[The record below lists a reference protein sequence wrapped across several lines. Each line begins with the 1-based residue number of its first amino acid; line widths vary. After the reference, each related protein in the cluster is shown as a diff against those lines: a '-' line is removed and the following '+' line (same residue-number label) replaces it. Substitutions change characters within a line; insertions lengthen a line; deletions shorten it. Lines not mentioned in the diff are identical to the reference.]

1 MVPEPNACPC
11 VRIRWLCRTAVT
23 KYRSF
28 ALAALALA
36 AAAVILLLGW
46 EFHWRLEHRLAKPQ
60 APSPTGAFVAEVR
73 GLPPG
78 PRLAA
83 GATGVYLRS
92 RHEYLR
98 ALRPRLVF
106 AGHCDEVE
114 TRWFGE
120 RRLVIECELRA
131 GEPQLLHDIVDGVVI
146 ELVVQR
152 RFA

>member
-1 MVPEPNACPC
+1 MVPEPNACVC

-23 KYRSF
+23 KYRPF
-28 ALAALALA
+28 ALAALALVA
-36 AAAVILLLGW
+36 ALLLLLGW
-46 EFHWRLEHRLAKPQ
+46 EFRWRLEHRLAKPQ
-60 APSPTGAFVAEVR
+60 APSPGGDFVAEVR
-73 GLPPG
+73 GLPAG
-78 PRLAA
+78 PRLDA

-98 ALRPRLVF
+98 ALQPRLVF